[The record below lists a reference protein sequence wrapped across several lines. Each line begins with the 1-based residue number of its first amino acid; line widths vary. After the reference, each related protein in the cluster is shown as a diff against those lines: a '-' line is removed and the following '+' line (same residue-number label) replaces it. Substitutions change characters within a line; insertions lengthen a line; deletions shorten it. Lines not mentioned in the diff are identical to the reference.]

1 MGKSKVGIIGA
12 TGYVV
17 VELLNLLDLKTD
29 LEVSFLSSSNSIGEN
44 LYEKIKPFNNIKD
57 QKFFPAEAAIE
68 ENLDYV
74 FFTTQHNFSMDIV
87 PSLLRKKIR
96 VIDLSADFRFSDPN
110 LWQQAY

>member
-12 TGYVV
+12 TGYVG

-57 QKFFPAEAAIE
+57 Q
-68 ENLDYV
+68 
-74 FFTTQHNFSMDIV
+74 
-87 PSLLRKKIR
+87 
-96 VIDLSADFRFSDPN
+96 
-110 LWQQAY
+110 